1 MTGNPLFDKILLG
14 VNGLVAIGAAALVIY
29 SHTSIKPMPTDQVLE
44 EKSLQE
50 IAAAD
55 NQITPVMFKKM
66 VVNIYAEGTRLRYL
80 ETEIGLLPF
89 SEADKEGLKKA
100 EHLLQ
105 DALID
110 IAGKMSPE
118 ELASVTGKILL
129 EGRLKKRL
137 NEKIGNVVIKQIYF
151 TKFIVQ

>member
-1 MTGNPLFDKILLG
+1 MTGNPMLDKILLG
-14 VNGLVAIGAAALVIY
+14 VNGAVAVGAAALVIY
-29 SHTSIKPMPTDQVLE
+29 SHTSIKPLPTNQTAE
-44 EKSLQE
+44 EKALVDS
-50 IAAAD
+50 AAAD

-66 VVNIYAEGTRLRYL
+66 VVNVYAEGTRLRYL

-89 SEADKEGLKKA
+89 SDADKEGLKKA

-137 NEKIGNVVIKQIYF
+137 NDKLERMVIKQIYF